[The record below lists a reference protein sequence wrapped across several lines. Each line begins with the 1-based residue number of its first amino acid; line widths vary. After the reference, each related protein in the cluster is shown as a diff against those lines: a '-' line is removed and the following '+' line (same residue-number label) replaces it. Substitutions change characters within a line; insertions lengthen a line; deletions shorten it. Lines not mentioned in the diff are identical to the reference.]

1 MASTETVSQT
11 LRAELRRAADSPG
24 TVAEDALVA
33 LSDGPMRERLEAAMR
48 ALATHR
54 GRTSSTCPSD
64 VARSVGG
71 DRWRELM
78 DDTRATAR
86 RLAAAGV
93 VEITQRG
100 SVVDPNDDWRGPIR
114 IRIVG

>member
-1 MASTETVSQT
+1 MSQT
-11 LRAELRRAADSPG
+11 SRAELRRAADSRG
-24 TVAEDALVA
+24 TVSEDALVA
-33 LSDGPMRERLEAAMR
+33 LSDGPMCQRLEAAMR
-48 ALATHR
+48 ALAAHR
-54 GRTSSTCPSD
+54 GPTSSTCPSD

-114 IRIVG
+114 IRITG

>member
-1 MASTETVSQT
+1 MSQT
-11 LRAELRRAADSPG
+11 LHAELRRAADSPG
-24 TVAEDALVA
+24 PAAEDALVA
-33 LSDGPMRERLEAAMR
+33 LSDRPMRERLEAAMK
-48 ALATHR
+48 ALAAHR

-78 DDTRATAR
+78 DDARQTAR
-86 RLAAAGV
+86 RLAVAGV

-100 SVVDPNDDWRGPIR
+100 SVVDPHDDWRGPIR
-114 IRIVG
+114 IRIAG

>member
-11 LRAELRRAADSPG
+11 SRAELRRAADSRG
-24 TVAEDALVA
+24 TAEDALVA
-33 LSDGPMRERLEAAMR
+33 LSDGPMCQRLEAAMR
-48 ALATHR
+48 ALAAHR
-54 GRTSSTCPSD
+54 GPTSSTCPSD

-114 IRIVG
+114 IRITG